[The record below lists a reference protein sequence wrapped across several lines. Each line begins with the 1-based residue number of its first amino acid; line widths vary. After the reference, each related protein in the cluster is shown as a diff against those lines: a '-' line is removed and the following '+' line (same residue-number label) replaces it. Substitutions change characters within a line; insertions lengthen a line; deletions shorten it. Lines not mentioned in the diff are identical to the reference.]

1 MKPKIFY
8 ILITAALLG
17 SAPAVLS
24 QPTPVGATGS
34 NAVPT
39 TAAPP
44 ADANLLRYNALIR
57 EINSKLA
64 AGQHTAAELAG
75 DLSQFDVLLAAEGG
89 RRTELAATIVWQKG
103 VIYAEVLDDPDAALG
118 LFQELK
124 KNYTDTRPAA
134 DVDELLEVTAI
145 HVEEKKLRAT
155 MPPGSHFPDFSV
167 TNLDGGPLSV
177 AQYKGRVVLV
187 DFWATWCPPCR
198 AEIPN
203 IVATYDQYH
212 TQCFEI
218 VVVSLDV
225 DLARL
230 QSFTKDNHMPWLE
243 YCDGQRFQGKLPG
256 QYGVMAIPDNVLID
270 TNGNILAW
278 SLRGPALPQAVA
290 KALGK

>member
-124 KNYTDTRPAA
+124 KITPTPGPPPMLTNCWRLPPSTWRRKNCARRCRPAA
-134 DVDELLEVTAI
+134 T
-145 HVEEKKLRAT
+145 
-155 MPPGSHFPDFSV
+155 FPIS
-167 TNLDGGPLSV
+167 
-177 AQYKGRVVLV
+177 A
-187 DFWATWCPPCR
+187 
-198 AEIPN
+198 
-203 IVATYDQYH
+203 
-212 TQCFEI
+212 
-218 VVVSLDV
+218 
-225 DLARL
+225 
-230 QSFTKDNHMPWLE
+230 
-243 YCDGQRFQGKLPG
+243 
-256 QYGVMAIPDNVLID
+256 
-270 TNGNILAW
+270 
-278 SLRGPALPQAVA
+278 
-290 KALGK
+290 